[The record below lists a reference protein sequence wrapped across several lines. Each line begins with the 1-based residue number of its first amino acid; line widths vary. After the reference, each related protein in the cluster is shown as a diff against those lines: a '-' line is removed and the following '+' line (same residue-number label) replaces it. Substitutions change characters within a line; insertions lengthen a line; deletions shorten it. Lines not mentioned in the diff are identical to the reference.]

1 MSVGRQTRDKRHSAV
16 VKPASLHPCDLSGA
30 KLRLLLKKIVVFL
43 KILTSTES
51 GFFYNIPTSPSHFL
65 GDRKQ
70 GLEME
75 GISGTPVRRVVQ
87 WSLKHDELQLRV
99 NPAYPR
105 VASGWNKMDTGR
117 YLLGVMNGTDISV
130 LIINVCEQ
138 NAYIVDGA
146 ARICALVNFQQGRIP
161 IVVRFEDIPDGVSFR
176 PHGVPAELYTHNHFE
191 YKDDTLVEAFY
202 SDLSLAQ
209 QRAFLEMHVDIVQV
223 RNLSLED
230 EQRLYWQNNC
240 MVPSS
245 PLQESIYNETL
256 AFEAVAQS
264 MNAPQ
269 VRKLLS
275 LLHVVESAV
284 DAARVQVVRAAILSF
299 THSIVHDLHHVT
311 DQTISSI
318 SSTEASTSV
327 ESSTSDIAFEVPN
340 EEGEEL
346 V

>member
-1 MSVGRQTRDKRHSAV
+1 
-16 VKPASLHPCDLSGA
+16 
-30 KLRLLLKKIVVFL
+30 
-43 KILTSTES
+43 
-51 GFFYNIPTSPSHFL
+51 
-65 GDRKQ
+65 
-70 GLEME
+70 ME

-87 WSLKHDELQLRV
+87 WSLSHDQFRLRV

-105 VASGWNKMDTGR
+105 LASDWNKMDTGR

-146 ARICALVNFQQGRIP
+146 ARICALVDFQQGRIP
-161 IVVRFEDIPDGVSFR
+161 IVLKFEDIPDGVSFR
-176 PHGVPAELYTHNHFE
+176 PHGVPAELYTHNRFE

-202 SDLSLAQ
+202 SDLSAAQ
-209 QRAFLEMHVDIVQV
+209 QRAFLEMHVDIVQR

-230 EQRLYWQNNC
+230 EQLLYWQNNC

-256 AFEAVAQS
+256 AFEAVARS
-264 MNAPQ
+264 MYAPQ
-269 VRKLLS
+269 VRNLLS
-275 LLHVVESAV
+275 VLHLVESSV
-284 DAARVQVVRAAILSF
+284 DAPRAQVARAAIISF
-299 THSIVHDLHHVT
+299 THSILHHAT

-318 SSTEASTSV
+318 SSNEASTSV
-327 ESSTSDIAFEVPN
+327 ESSTSDIAFDVPS
-340 EEGEEL
+340 EDGEEL